1 MRIKEEPGGMMKGL
15 LIMLAAALL
24 ILSCTK
30 GEKAGEVLAKVDD
43 SALTTE
49 EFYNQIPPGWKDVL
63 SFDEKRSFV
72 NDWIET
78 ELLFREAR
86 RRGLDRDPKVVAQF
100 ETIKKEILK
109 NELLLR
115 EMDKAKITDEIVQKY
130 YEDHEEDYKSEIKIG
145 IIFVDSKNE
154 AEQIHLQLM
163 EGEDFQALAKEKSLG
178 PMAQEGGVVDYFR
191 RHSPTALIS
200 PELEEI
206 AFSLEEGDLSDV
218 IETENGYYI
227 VRMID
232 RKNLRTPLGFD
243 DVQEDIRR
251 NLSMVRQNN
260 VYATLLDELKSDATI
275 EINEGHL
282 RE

>member
-1 MRIKEEPGGMMKGL
+1 MKGIVIVL
-15 LIMLAAALL
+15 VAALL

-43 SALTTE
+43 SMLTTE

-63 SFDEKRSFV
+63 SFEEKRSFV

-78 ELLFREAR
+78 ELLYREAR
-86 RRGLDRDPKVVAQF
+86 KRGLDRDPKVVAQF

-115 EMDKAKITDEIVQKY
+115 EMDKAKITDEVVQRY
-130 YEDHEEDYKSEIKIG
+130 YEDHQEDYKNEIKIG
-145 IIFVDSKNE
+145 IIFVDSKKE
-154 AEQIHLQLM
+154 AEQISLQLM
-163 EGEDFQALAKEKSLG
+163 EGEDFQTVAKEKSLG
-178 PMAQEGGVVDYFR
+178 PMAQEGGVLDYFR

-232 RKNLRTPLGFD
+232 RRSLKTPLAFE

-251 NLSMVRQNN
+251 NLSMVRQNT
-260 VYATLLDELKSDATI
+260 VYATLLNELKADATI